1 MGLTFHL
8 HHGRL
13 CARRRDGYLRAQSTT
28 MLLVL
33 EPHVA
38 VSTPSSTRIVS
49 ENFAPVTPTQIA
61 DTNASSALQ
70 LVGQPFD
77 EQDCEV
83 TARIRLTG
91 AAGVAAMAVSNTWMV
106 SLRPDPTSNNI
117 TANTDDNKSIAED
130 RILTSIP
137 CAYRPWPAAGANLS
151 VKARLIQI
159 VKS

>member
-1 MGLTFHL
+1 
-8 HHGRL
+8 
-13 CARRRDGYLRAQSTT
+13 

-33 EPHVA
+33 DPHVA

-61 DTNASSALQ
+61 ETSASLASQ
-70 LVGQPFD
+70 LVGQPLD
-77 EQDCEV
+77 EHDCEV
-83 TARIRLTG
+83 IARIGLIG
-91 AAGVAAMAVSNTWMV
+91 ATGVAATAVSNTWMA

-159 VKS
+159 VES